1 MVAVTSVDETTIPI
15 ALNLGQLHI
24 RVVVVSRMNRA
35 STIRHFANRTK
46 MIACVVIVRA
56 TNLLALWVKSFCH
69 VVTRVAL
76 FTRLGSPGNPH
87 KLLRARHVPILLLHN
102 FHALAQ
108 SVVSEFGSVRANANG
123 S

>member
-1 MVAVTSVDETTIPI
+1 
-15 ALNLGQLHI
+15 
-24 RVVVVSRMNRA
+24 
-35 STIRHFANRTK
+35 

-76 FTRLGSPGNPH
+76 FTRLGSPGNSH

-108 SVVSEFGSVRANANG
+108 SVVCEFGSVRANANG